1 MATRISGTPP
11 AVELIKK
18 LTAQFGPIIF
28 FQSGGCCEG
37 SGPMCMPAHEFRKTP
52 SDVKVGEV
60 EGAAFY
66 MGHSHFQFSE
76 NTHTILDAI
85 QGSSGSFS
93 LDCGTGWSFIT
104 RGRLFTDEELK
115 DLPPVEIG

>member
-1 MATRISGTPP
+1 MASRISGTPP
-11 AVELIKK
+11 AIALIKQ
-18 LTAQFGPIIF
+18 LTDKFGPIIF

-37 SGPMCMPAHEFRKTP
+37 SGPMCMPANEFKKTP

>member
-1 MATRISGTPP
+1 MASRISGTPP
-11 AVELIKK
+11 AIALIKQ
-18 LTAQFGPIIF
+18 LTEKFGPIIF

-37 SGPMCMPAHEFRKTP
+37 SGPMCMPANEFKKTP

>member
-11 AVELIKK
+11 AIALIKK
-18 LTAQFGPIIF
+18 LTVQFGPLIF

-37 SGPMCMPAHEFRKTP
+37 SGPMCMPANEFRKTP

>member
-1 MATRISGTPP
+1 MASRISGTPP
-11 AVELIKK
+11 AIALIKQ
-18 LTAQFGPIIF
+18 LTEKFGPIIF

-37 SGPMCMPAHEFRKTP
+37 SGPMCMPANEFKKTP

-66 MGHSHFQFSE
+66 MGHSHFQFS
-76 NTHTILDAI
+76 
-85 QGSSGSFS
+85 
-93 LDCGTGWSFIT
+93 

>member
-1 MATRISGTPP
+1 MASRISGTPP
-11 AVELIKK
+11 AIALIKQ
-18 LTAQFGPIIF
+18 LTEKFGPIIF

-37 SGPMCMPAHEFRKTP
+37 SGPMCMPANEFRKTP

>member
-1 MATRISGTPP
+1 MATRISATPS
-11 AVELIKK
+11 AIELIKK
-18 LTAQFGPIIF
+18 LTAQYGQIIF

-37 SGPMCMPAHEFRKTP
+37 SGPMCMPANKFRKTA

-115 DLPPVEIG
+115 DLPAVEIG

>member
-11 AVELIKK
+11 AIDLIKK

-37 SGPMCMPAHEFRKTP
+37 SGPMCMPANEFRKTP

-93 LDCGTGWSFIT
+93 LDCGTGWSFVT